1 MPPAITV
8 PLPAASLRVAFAGD
22 KKPIISGI
30 APDSP
35 VSHHMKPGFEFVSL
49 KMGDGV
55 LYEDLDTFELVA
67 LLNDSQED
75 PDRQMKLKMCLPESS
90 KVVLGAGEHGLV
102 IEDKGDKPIITRC
115 LPDSPVIKDLRV
127 GMVIDSVQLMD
138 GFTATG
144 HTAEEINALL
154 GASSEDDKRILS
166 LINPEADLS
175 SRSVELPKFKNIEL
189 PPGSMEELGFKLK
202 GQLGEIAT
210 ITAVSDAVPGLRPG
224 LCVSALTLP
233 EGHQLHQLQA
243 KNLALAIDESAE
255 SEGRVIALKNPSLVK
270 MPIHGKTKVMLP
282 DDGTLEEFGFECAGD
297 PAEITNVV
305 VDSPFEGLVFKGFQV
320 MTIGWTGGSEFDDL
334 DAGEVDDVLAN
345 SQGHPGRF
353 MYLKNMHALEAAEE
367 LEEMAEATAADPYVY
382 VDLPA
387 SKLGLSFIGQP
398 PSITKISPKSPIA
411 DEVEIGFIAHS
422 LTLADGTVY
431 DNMDTLQLTDALK
444 GSSSEEG
451 RQICFIKKDVPVSPI
466 RGGGDGSLK
475 EVPLPAGKLGITFK
489 GNTPAIIS
497 RVKPDSPLV
506 NEGIEGMGVDSITVK
521 NREHMQMNAVQVAS
535 LIKST
540 SDESNRILKVRDAD
554 SSEFQKIP
562 ENLEVVLPAGTIG
575 VTFASTPPVCKAFKD
590 DSPVGNLIPPGTFVD
605 ALKMPDGYTQ
615 TGFSAKE
622 LVTLLGGFK
631 GQEGRT
637 LVLKNL
643 KTETPTPKGE
653 IFPES
658 KEVELP
664 VGKIGVS
671 FKGKRKTIVSRV
683 HSESP
688 LLGIVYVGMEV
699 ESIEVPGSS
708 KFEGMTGKEVA
719 RTLVDT
725 KNVEGRMMVIKA
737 PSGLAGDGLSTAS
750 SGYSQSQRG

>member
-1 MPPAITV
+1 MPPAVTV

-55 LYEDLDTFELVA
+55 IYEDLDTFELVA

-90 KVVLGAGEHGLV
+90 KVVLGPGEHGLV

-127 GMVIDSVQLMD
+127 GMVIDSIQLMD

-144 HTAEEINALL
+144 HTAEEINGLL
-154 GASSEDDKRILS
+154 GSSNDDDKRILS
-166 LINPEADLS
+166 LINPESDLS
-175 SRSVELPKFKNIEL
+175 ARSVELPKFKNIEL
-189 PPGSMEELGFKLK
+189 PPGSMEDLGFNLK
-202 GQLGEIAT
+202 GRLGETAM
-210 ITAVSDAVPGLRPG
+210 ITSVSDAVPGLRPG
-224 LCVSALTLP
+224 MAVSALTLP

-243 KNLALAIDESAE
+243 KNLALAIDESAD
-255 SEGRVIALKNPSLVK
+255 SDGRILALKNPGLVK

-282 DDGTLEEFGFECAGD
+282 DEGTMQDFGFECSGD
-297 PAEITNVV
+297 PAEISNVV
-305 VDSPFEGLVFKGFQV
+305 VDSPFEGLIFKGFQV
-320 MTIGWTGGSEFDDL
+320 TTIGWVGGSEFDDL
-334 DAGEVDDVLAN
+334 DASEVDDVLAN
-345 SQGHPGRF
+345 SQGHQGRF
-353 MYLKNMHALEAAEE
+353 IYLKNLHALEAAED
-367 LEEMAEATAADPYVY
+367 LEEEAEAAAADPYVY

-387 SKLGLSFIGQP
+387 SKLGLSFVGGP
-398 PSITKISPKSPIA
+398 PKITKISPKSPIA
-411 DEVEIGFIAHS
+411 DQVELGYVAHS

-451 RQICFIKKDVPVSPI
+451 RQMCFVKPEGDVPVAPI
-466 RGGGDGSLK
+466 RAGGNGSLK
-475 EVPLPAGKLGITFK
+475 EVPLPPGKLGITFK
-489 GNTPAIIS
+489 GNTPAIVS
-497 RVKPDSPLV
+497 RVKKDSPLV
-506 NEGIEGMGVDSITVK
+506 NEGIEGMGVDSITVN
-521 NREHMQMNAVQVAS
+521 NREHLQMNAVQVAS

-540 SDESNRILKVRDAD
+540 SDSDSRVLKVRDAN
-554 SSEFQKIP
+554 STEFSKIP
-562 ENLEVVLPAGTIG
+562 DDLEVLLPAGTIG
-575 VTFASTPPVCKAFKD
+575 VTFSSTPPIAKAFKD

-605 ALKMPDGYTQ
+605 AMKMPDGYCQ
-615 TGFSAKE
+615 SGFSAKE
-622 LVTLLGGFK
+622 LVALLGGFK

-637 LVLKNL
+637 LVLKNF
-643 KTETPTPKGE
+643 KTETPSPRQE

-658 KEVELP
+658 KEIELP
-664 VGKIGVS
+664 TGKIGVS
-671 FKGKRKTIVSRV
+671 FKGKRKTIISRI
-683 HSESP
+683 HAESP
-688 LLGIVYVGMEV
+688 LLGQVYVGMEV
-699 ESIEVPGSS
+699 ESISVPGGST
-708 KFEGMTGKEVA
+708 FDGMTGKQVA

-725 KNVEGRMMVIKA
+725 KNVEGRIMVIKA
-737 PSGLAGDGLSTAS
+737 PSGGDGASTAS